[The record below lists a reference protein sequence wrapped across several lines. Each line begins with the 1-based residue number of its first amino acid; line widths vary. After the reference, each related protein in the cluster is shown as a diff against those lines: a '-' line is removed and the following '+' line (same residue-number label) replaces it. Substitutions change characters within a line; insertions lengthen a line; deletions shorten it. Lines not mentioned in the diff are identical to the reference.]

1 MSEMSNPSQKA
12 VAVTKS
18 DTTSLLLN
26 GQPPRAIY
34 VAGTGNLNLKFG
46 DATAVLFTT
55 VQALFRPE
63 PPHLRYHHA
72 WYGVQHGWFAAVR
85 AA

>member
-1 MSEMSNPSQKA
+1 MTERSDPSQKA

-18 DTTSLLLN
+18 DSTSLLLN

-46 DATAVLFTT
+46 DATPVLFTT
-55 VQALFRPE
+55 VQAGSVLPVRPT
-63 PPHLRYHHA
+63 LVMSTSTTATGIVALY
-72 WYGVQHGWFAAVR
+72 
-85 AA
+85 

>member
-1 MSEMSNPSQKA
+1 MTERSDPSQKA

-18 DTTSLLLN
+18 DSTSLLLN

-46 DATAVLFTT
+46 DAPPVLFTT
-55 VQALFRPE
+55 VQAGSVLPVRPT
-63 PPHLRYHHA
+63 LVMSTSTTATGIVALY
-72 WYGVQHGWFAAVR
+72 
-85 AA
+85 